1 MAAKSTTEYE
11 AKVSATTAKNS
22 PVAAVK
28 KSAGT
33 AVAVT
38 KVPIVVPTTKD
49 PCSHDDEGN
58 SHNIATAAAAGAAT
72 SKKRK
77 KKQQQQQQQ
86 QQQEIQQNK
95 KKKKRHGNNDNNNG
109 NLPAAAAPP
118 PPPPQQQQQH
128 EDGDDPHMAH
138 FHRISR
144 RREIVPCAAQ
154 REQELVISF
163 RIMREELQLLFQRV
177 NYFQTQLE
185 DERHQQIFRNEI
197 RENMI

>member
-77 KKQQQQQQQ
+77 KKQQQEQEQEQE
-86 QQQEIQQNK
+86 QEI
-95 KKKKRHGNNDNNNG
+95 
-109 NLPAAAAPP
+109 
-118 PPPPQQQQQH
+118 
-128 EDGDDPHMAH
+128 
-138 FHRISR
+138 
-144 RREIVPCAAQ
+144 
-154 REQELVISF
+154 
-163 RIMREELQLLFQRV
+163 
-177 NYFQTQLE
+177 
-185 DERHQQIFRNEI
+185 
-197 RENMI
+197 